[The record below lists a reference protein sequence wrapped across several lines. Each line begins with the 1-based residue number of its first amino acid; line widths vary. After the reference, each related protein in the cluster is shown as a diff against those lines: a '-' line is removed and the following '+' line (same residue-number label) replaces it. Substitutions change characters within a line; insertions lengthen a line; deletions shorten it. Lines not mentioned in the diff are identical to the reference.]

1 MKELKYIKLF
11 EAFESEK
18 LSKTLGY
25 IDSKSR
31 KELLNGVKRI
41 CDDIDYPY
49 SLLNDSLFQYLPYH
63 KALDL
68 QYVGKEIPCQ
78 YSSKK
83 AFGSS
88 GVEGEVCQSGKLK
101 RIWGT
106 RQRVVDCP
114 NCDGT
119 GIQPE
124 RQELKIIKFWFTKEG
139 EIVAITGVD
148 NVTKP
153 KEIGNMSFS
162 RNLSDYNIVGS
173 RINRRESLDS
183 LLHGDMVY
191 AQLNNGDEPLV
202 AYVYRSGRSTY
213 LLQDNHDGDSPSNS
227 EWKEI
232 AENSWN
238 ITGLTEFIFIE
249 KLKLK
254 KDKVV
259 GDDIKKEIDP
269 FSFNKMI
276 TFGYSGFQI
285 DNRSNKS
292 SVEKLVKKAHFALV
306 LNLEDLKS
314 SKYKSKRDIKDDRIE
329 LKSGSRLVLKDE
341 DVKKANIE
349 RYMKEIAKRSDI
361 VSDISNL
368 PKVIKRLLGGEN
380 VLFLILY
387 NSRFINNSIF
397 TLAEYYFGA
406 IQEGS
411 SSNYYKERLSIFI
424 SDKYKSVTETSLN
437 ISNNIKAMKKY
448 CEDNKLSDEYKIIDG
463 LQKMS
468 KKLYDKITNVEFDS
482 IEDIDIAKA
491 KLESIR
497 GILRHSRYSL
507 DNCDYLIGSL
517 ENNNSEQPIR
527 YLTDHYYITDNKEK
541 ILSGIEQG
549 LKFLDRF

>member
-78 YSSKK
+78 YSSKQ

-124 RQELKIIKFWFTKEG
+124 RPELKIIKFWFTKEG
-139 EIVAITGVD
+139 EFVAITGVD

-153 KEIGNMSFS
+153 EEMGNMSFS
-162 RNLSDYNIVGS
+162 RNLSDYNIIGP
-173 RINRRESLDS
+173 RINKRESIDS
-183 LLHGDMVY
+183 LLKGDIVY
-191 AQLNNGDEPLV
+191 TQLNHGDEPLV
-202 AYVYRSGRSTY
+202 AYVYKSGRSTY
-213 LLQDNHDGDSPSNS
+213 LLQDNHDGDSPGDS
-227 EWKEI
+227 EWGKI
-232 AENSWN
+232 AEKSWN

-276 TFGYSGFQI
+276 TFGYRGAQI
-285 DNRSNKS
+285 DYRSNKS

-424 SDKYKSVTETSLN
+424 SDKYKSVTETGLN

-517 ENNNSEQPIR
+517 ENNGSEQPIKH
-527 YLTDHYYITDNKEK
+527 LTNHYYITDNKEK

>member
-31 KELLNGVKRI
+31 KELLDRVKRI

-49 SLLNDSLFQYLPYH
+49 SQLNDSLFQYLPYH

-78 YSSKK
+78 YSSKQ

-88 GVEGEVCQSGKLK
+88 GVEGEVCQSGKLR

-114 NCDGT
+114 SCDGT

-139 EIVAITGVD
+139 ETVTMTGVD
-148 NVTKP
+148 NFAKP
-153 KEIGNMSFS
+153 KEINNMSFS
-162 RNLSDYNIVGS
+162 RNLSDYNIVGP
-173 RINRRESLDS
+173 RINRRESIDS

-191 AQLNNGDEPLV
+191 TQLDNGDEPLV

-213 LLQDNHDGDSPSNS
+213 LLQDNHDGDSPGDSK
-227 EWKEI
+227 WKEI
-232 AENSWN
+232 AEYSWN
-238 ITGLTEFIFIE
+238 ITGLSEFIFIE

-276 TFGYSGFQI
+276 TFGYRSAQI
-285 DNRSNKS
+285 DNRNNRS

-314 SKYKSKRDIKDDRIE
+314 SKYKSKRDIKDDRTE

-380 VLFLILY
+380 ILFFILY
-387 NSRFINNSIF
+387 NSRFLNNNIF

-424 SDKYKSVTETSLN
+424 SDKYKSVTETGLN

-497 GILRHSRYSL
+497 NVLRLGRYSL

-517 ENNNSEQPIR
+517 ENNGSEQPIR
-527 YLTDHYYITDNKEK
+527 YLANHHYITDNKEK

-549 LKFLDRF
+549 LKVLDRF